1 MKSEVPRDEFIR
13 KRMERQRRIRKRRL
27 TIFFCFLIIVLLCV
41 AATLSL
47 TVFFPIENLS
57 ASGSAVYT
65 SEQIL
70 KASEVEK
77 GDNLFATS
85 RSQTE
90 ERLKEKLPYIDSVRL
105 ERVLPGT
112 LKITVTD
119 AEEYACLCVDGRYY
133 TVSQSGW
140 VLKENSQ
147 IPENLFCV
155 FGLKA
160 ECEVGSAVAV
170 ASDGASALVER
181 IVTALKQS
189 KLNINFVDITDNVT
203 LSLKVE
209 GRFEVNLGTA
219 NNIEEKIKHLA
230 AMIESIDPEKSGSIN
245 LSMWTSN
252 NTKGTFVE
260 KHTE

>member
-1 MKSEVPRDEFIR
+1 MKREVPRDEFIR

-27 TIFFCFLIIVLLCV
+27 TIFFCFLIIMLLCV
-41 AATLSL
+41 GVTLSL
-47 TVFFPIENLS
+47 TVFFPIEDLS

-70 KASEVEK
+70 KASGVKK
-77 GDNLFATS
+77 GDNLFSTS

-90 ERLKEKLPYIDSVRL
+90 ARLKEKLPYIDGVVF
-105 ERVLPGT
+105 ERALPGT

-119 AEEYACLCVDGRYY
+119 AEEYACLCVGGRYY

-140 VLKENSQ
+140 VLKENSET
-147 IPENLFCV
+147 PENLFSV
-155 FGLKA
+155 FGLKV
-160 ECEVGSAVAV
+160 ECKVGSAVVVEAEDD
-170 ASDGASALVER
+170 SELVER

-189 KLNINFVDITDNVT
+189 KLNINFVDITENVS
-203 LSLKVE
+203 LSIKVE

-219 NNIEEKIKHLA
+219 NNIEEKVKHLA
-230 AMIESIDPEKSGSIN
+230 AMIESIGPEKSGLIN